1 MFIKFCLLIY
11 RKYERTKQLAAEQ
24 KEREDG
30 IMQEKKLNADNL
42 KMQEM
47 RYEKMKTHAMTQLEM

>member
-1 MFIKFCLLIY
+1 MIC

-24 KEREDG
+24 KEREEV
-30 IMQEKKLNADNL
+30 ILQEKKLNADNL

-47 RYEKMKTHAMTQLEM
+47 RYEKMKMHAMTQLEM

>member
-1 MFIKFCLLIY
+1 
-11 RKYERTKQLAAEQ
+11 
-24 KEREDG
+24 
-30 IMQEKKLNADNL
+30 MQEKKLNADNL